1 MTDLRRERGRAARH
15 PLHPIFGH
23 PLLNSKEPY
32 YERFILGRWLQRDLL
47 ASEGL

>member
-1 MTDLRRERGRAARH
+1 MTDLRRERGRAAR
-15 PLHPIFGH
+15 HPIFGH

-32 YERFILGRWLQRDLL
+32 YEGFILGRWLQRDLL